1 MKSQNINM
9 HCYNILQSPLQSLS
23 QRLRKGNNMKNFKA
37 GKSNFWTNLLHCN
50 IRKFLKFFMLIF
62 FFFFC
67 GVGIS
72 RSRQNSLDRSSMNQ
86 NGIKY
91 KKNSSKTHYK
101 NSNYNFE
108 K

>member
-37 GKSNFWTNLLHCN
+37 GKSNSWTNLLHCN

-62 FFFFC
+62 FFC

-72 RSRQNSLDRSSMNQ
+72 GSRQNSLDRSSMNQ